1 MIIKRFSLVLVLA
14 LSVMLILASGCA
26 ASVNQEAQL
35 KTVTLQ
41 IQKAVQ
47 SELDKLDKDLSGAAS
62 KLSGTGLSGPE
73 ARQILTGL
81 CNNHPFVIDCC
92 TADVSGKMATVAPE
106 AYSRYEGS
114 DISKQ
119 DVTINFNKAKKPMLS
134 QVFRAVED
142 IDAVVLIWPILSE
155 KGDFMGSLSALFQP
169 ETLFVRIVEP
179 AVKGTDIDVD
189 VIQVDGLVIYA
200 SIGTETGTN
209 LLTDPTYQ
217 PYKELVEL
225 GAKMTTQESGS
236 GNYTFIDHTTGK
248 PAKKQAFW
256 VSAGLH
262 GTAWRLVS
270 VEKVAE

>member
-1 MIIKRFSLVLVLA
+1 MIRQRVFFGVVLVLA
-14 LSVMLILASGCA
+14 LTLALVYGCTGP
-26 ASVNQEAQL
+26 ASQERQL
-35 KTVTLQ
+35 KTTALQ
-41 IQKAVQ
+41 IQKAAQ
-47 SELDKLDKDLSGAAS
+47 SQLNNLDRDISAVASDLSRI
-62 KLSGTGLSGPE
+62 GLSGPE
-73 ARQILTGL
+73 ARQILNGL
-81 CNNHPFVIDCC
+81 SSKYPFIIDCC
-92 TADVSGKMATVAPE
+92 TADPAGKIVTVAPN
-106 AYSRYEGS
+106 AYSHYEGS
-114 DISKQ
+114 DISGQ
-119 DVTINFNKAKKPMLS
+119 SVAITFNETKKPALS
-134 QVFRAVED
+134 QMFRAVEGM
-142 IDAVVLIWPILSE
+142 DAVVIMWPVLSD
-155 KGDFMGSLSALFQP
+155 KGDFIGSVSALFKP
-169 ETLFVRIVEP
+169 ETLFARIVEP

-256 VSAGLH
+256 VSVGLH